1 MASFFPCG
9 GDGTPRFLNLGLLES
24 PHPAMTPG
32 GANGRPIGRSAGGQ
46 VRDEK
51 ADVFFGRVGKQAGKQ
66 LAAEGLGIT
75 ERGWPQIG
83 QRARERPDAIV
94 DDLSAPFDQA
104 VCEQDQGRSRL
115 KDQLGLRA
123 GAVGSDAERSIR
135 WRLQRADAAIALNQH
150 RRG

>member
-1 MASFFPCG
+1 M
-9 GDGTPRFLNLGLLES
+9 
-24 PHPAMTPG
+24 
-32 GANGRPIGRSAGGQ
+32 
-46 VRDEK
+46 RDEK
-51 ADVFFGRVGKQAGKQ
+51 ADVIFGRVGKQAGKQ

-75 ERGWPQIG
+75 ERGWPQIC

-104 VCEQDQGRSRL
+104 VCEQDQVRSRL